1 MTKKLLG
8 AALAISLS
16 LVSLSAS
23 ADPPAPP
30 PAGKVTVLKT
40 IVVYGK
46 RQLPS
51 VVIEIARLS
60 AAHEASEA
68 HESLHAALVEQS
80 VPAALRPQ

>member
-8 AALAISLS
+8 AALAIALS
-16 LVSLSAS
+16 LASLSAS

-60 AAHEASEA
+60 AAHEASAA
-68 HESLHAALVEQS
+68 HDHLHNALVEAS
-80 VPAALRPQ
+80 VPATLRTQ